1 MRKKFNPFTGTFD
14 FVGAVSE
21 QDSNCV
27 ILLNSVNIEATGD
40 LEITDEAC
48 IEVKNSGVTFAQ
60 RINNTVTVNNNG
72 EMIIDANSE
81 VEVSA

>member
-1 MRKKFNPFTGTFD
+1 MKKKFNPFSGTFD
-14 FVGAVSE
+14 FIDSSSE
-21 QDSNCV
+21 SDSNCV
-27 ILLNSVNIEATGD
+27 ILLNTVNIEATGD
-40 LEITDEAC
+40 LELTDEAC